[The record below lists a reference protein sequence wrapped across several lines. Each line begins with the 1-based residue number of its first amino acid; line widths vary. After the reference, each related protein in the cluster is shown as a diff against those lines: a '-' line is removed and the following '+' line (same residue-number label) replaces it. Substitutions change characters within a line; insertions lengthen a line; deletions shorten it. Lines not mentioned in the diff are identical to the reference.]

1 MPALSSARKPTPCT
15 SYSKERLRLSSMAR
29 STAKVESYVSAKDR
43 ATHSPPEAV
52 PENIAAAFNEGN
64 AICSAAMTE
73 KNPRRTGGL
82 FQKITNSYFL
92 RRSRLPPPNEMRN
105 VNAFCRIAP
114 SVRRIIR
121 PILRAGV
128 VFASDLSCRTSPV
141 NQGTLFRRAAI
152 IRPHMVCFQ
161 YGNTAIP
168 SSLQ

>member
-1 MPALSSARKPTPCT
+1 MSRTPSWSA
-15 SYSKERLRLSSMAR
+15 SYTVGNTGTRHFACRHCHR
-29 STAKVESYVSAKDR
+29 STVFVLSEKAD

-82 FQKITNSYFL
+82 FQKVTNSYFL
-92 RRSRLPPPNEMRN
+92 RRPRLPPPNEMRN